1 MDPVKII
8 IFVAAFLLLLL
19 LDRKLSA
26 MGEVQAF
33 QPSDQPP
40 EPAQPVAA
48 LQPPVAAL
56 QIVETSEDSDGP
68 RRPAMMG
75 SELPFPVPLPELKQD
90 ADGKYNRP
98 EFINY
103 YFGKI
108 DLVLGPPDH
117 TAFVDDFFVEARI
130 PEQYV
135 TTYKY
140 VVCTPAGI
148 ERMLDSKRLPSLCVD
163 NPVIF
168 FSRWDL
174 PLILNTVVKEII
186 EGYQDVQSD
195 DDDDDDT

>member
-1 MDPVKII
+1 MYPVKII
-8 IFVAAFLLLLL
+8 IFVVAFLLLLL
-19 LDRKLSA
+19 LGRRLSA

-40 EPAQPVAA
+40 EPAQPA
-48 LQPPVAAL
+48 AAL
-56 QIVETSEDSDGP
+56 QIVDANEDSDGAK
-68 RRPAMMG
+68 RPAMLG
-75 SELPFPVPLPELKQD
+75 SELPFPVPLPELTQD
-90 ADGKYNRP
+90 ADGRYNRP
-98 EFINY
+98 EFVNY
-103 YFGKI
+103 YFAKI
-108 DLVLGPPDH
+108 DLVLGPPDP

-140 VVCTPAGI
+140 VVCTPAGMQ
-148 ERMLDSKRLPSLCVD
+148 RVLDSERLPSLCVD

-168 FSRWDL
+168 FPRWDL
-174 PLILNTVVKEII
+174 TLILNTVVKEII